1 MPRLLSLFAR
11 WCTMLIEGQLTDV
24 QKRVRDNSV
33 DPIKLAKE
41 LWPHVYFY
49 REQRQII
56 YSVWDNDQTVVPAG
70 NMLGKDFV
78 AGFIAVAFFLTRY
91 PCRIVTT
98 SAKDDHLRV
107 LWGEI
112 GRYIQTCKYS
122 LDMRKGGPL
131 LINHQNIRKVL
142 NGEVCPISYIIGM
155 VASEQTEAAM
165 QGHHCN
171 LTAAQIAEGMD
182 PWVPRTLFIADECS
196 SVPDSYWKL
205 AGTWAKRM
213 LAIGNPWP
221 CENFFKFAVKGRPG
235 TEDKGGDLLRP
246 RGAGFIRKVIKIR
259 AIDSPNI
266 RYALAQ
272 KAKGLEPT
280 GIIDGKPLVPG
291 VKDWDE
297 YQKNLLTWDEV
308 QKSVSLDAEFYEGA
322 EVKLFPGNWLTY
334 SEERAREL
342 QQSRIKRIPK
352 AMGIDPA
359 EGGDKSAWCIIDE
372 YGVLDLVSMK
382 TPDTNDVVRQ
392 TLALM
397 FKHNLKGEA
406 VCFDRGGGGKEHA
419 DRLRSMGHHVRTVG
433 FGESVAPD
441 PRRGNFSTKFKVDEK
456 EQRYAYVNRR
466 AEMYGE
472 LSEVLNP
479 TARQGQSFAI
489 PSWYPAFRAQLGPIP
504 KKYNAEGR
512 LELPPKNKKD
522 NAGPK
527 VICLIDLIGHSPDEA
542 DALVLA
548 YHCMTHKPPIRQVGA
563 V

>member
-1 MPRLLSLFAR
+1 MS
-11 WCTMLIEGQLTDV
+11 TDSKLTDV
-24 QKRVRDNSV
+24 QKRVRDNSI
-33 DPIKLAKE
+33 DPLKLAKA

-49 REQRQII
+49 KQQREII
-56 YSVWDNDQTVVPAG
+56 YSVWDNNETVVPAG
-70 NMLGKDFV
+70 NMLGKDFT
-78 AGFIAVAFFLTRY
+78 AGFIAVAFFLTRH

-112 GRYIQTCKYS
+112 GRYIQECKYP

-131 LINHQNIRKVL
+131 LINHQNIRKIV
-142 NGEVCPISYIIGM
+142 NGEVCPLSYMIGM

-165 QGHHCN
+165 QGHH
-171 LTAAQIAEGMD
+171 IANTGD
-182 PWVPRTLFIADECS
+182 GIARTLFIADECS

-205 AGTWAKRM
+205 AGTWARRM

-235 TEDKGGDLLRP
+235 TEDKGGDIPRP
-246 RGAGFIRKVIKIR
+246 RGDGYIRKVIKIR
-259 AIDSPNI
+259 AIDSPNV
-266 RYALAQ
+266 RYGLAQ
-272 KAKGLEPT
+272 RAKGIEPT
-280 GIIDGKPLVPG
+280 GDILVPG

-297 YQKNLLTWDEV
+297 YQKNLLTWDDM

-322 EVKLFPGNWLTY
+322 EIKLFPGTWLTY
-334 SEERAREL
+334 AEERARDL
-342 QQSRIKRIPK
+342 RNCGIKRIAR
-352 AMGIDPA
+352 AMGVDPA
-359 EGGDKSAWCIIDE
+359 EGGDKSAWCVIDE
-372 YGVLDLVSMK
+372 HGVLDLVSMK
-382 TPDTNDVVRQ
+382 TPDTNDVVKQ

-397 FKHNLKGEA
+397 FKHNLPA
-406 VCFDRGGGGKEHA
+406 DCVCFDRGGGGKEHV
-419 DRLRSMGHHVRTVG
+419 DRLRSMGHHVRSVG
-433 FGESVAPD
+433 FGESVSPD
-441 PRRGNFSTKFKVDEK
+441 PRRIQVSTKYKVDEK

-472 LSEVLNP
+472 LSEILNP
-479 TARQGQSFAI
+479 TARQGQSFGI

-522 NAGPK
+522 NATTK

-548 YHCMTHKPPIRQVGA
+548 FHAMTHKPPVRLAGA
-563 V
+563 F